1 MEVLVV
7 GNTAYVDDDFCAKAF
22 PGDHVQVVAAQDAYR
37 DESSPHSSWKE
48 LLQHL
53 DQAYEFDRMVYLS
66 NYLTPHT
73 DTVGDIELLRSV
85 FRACAGR
92 RVQLL
97 YVAGPASA
105 EGASGAVGRTGKGI
119 IARAANDL
127 CRYYAVR
134 EGVQAKILRAPFLYT
149 ASAALDDPFFVPL
162 FDSCL
167 TGSVAL
173 QGAEDA
179 AFPLLCAEELAVLVR
194 RIFDSWDASFETL
207 DVADIF
213 HRTSGE
219 VGEALKALFSG
230 LSVAYGDSAGYALPV
245 SDTVRVRYGWFQRYD
260 LLRDLSTIQAR
271 WDAGRAKKVNPLRAA
286 IDRIQMRTPPIKC
299 LETVAAWVL
308 FEVLEHLFSQSTQL
322 NVLDYRLLY
331 VVLIGTLYGLDFGLV
346 AALLASVGLAAS
358 YFTQYGYTFQGLFY
372 EPSNWLPFIAYFV
385 VGAVCGYVQL
395 RNSEAIRAERDQ
407 NDLVRNRNTFLTQL
421 YHDAIEDK
429 RAYRRQIVGRHDSF
443 GKIFAVTQELDVLN
457 PRDIYRKCCEL
468 LGEILENDSVAIYHV
483 SGGAFAR
490 LVAASPAIAEDAARS
505 LTLEQLAPLLSDGGR
520 SNLWVNREL
529 MPGLPMFGYTIERD
543 GAPAVLIFV
552 RRAAENQM
560 TLYYQNLFRIL
571 CGLVESALGRAFD
584 YEAVAQDK
592 RCVDGTC
599 VLKQA
604 AFGQELAAEQALA
617 DGKMGSFLLLRV
629 VPGMEPIG
637 ELVGAIGSAI
647 RESDAAGLI
656 DGDVLYLLMRQ
667 AKACDLPIIRERLS
681 EKQIEVEPVDG
692 EDIVALLQH
701 ISYTGDGEG
710 GVPLDLACRCCR
722 LAADSCAGLPGAVDA
737 HEVGPAAGARAHAA
751 CDSAGAAVGP
761 VAGGSAIGL
770 QRGVWRGTE

>member
-22 PGDHVQVVAAQDAYR
+22 PGDHVQVVAADDAQR
-37 DESSPHSSWKE
+37 ESSPHGSWKE
-48 LLQHL
+48 LLRHL
-53 DQAYEFDRMVYLS
+53 DQAYEFDRVFYLS
-66 NYLTPHT
+66 AYLTPHT
-73 DTVGDIELLRSV
+73 ETFGDIDLLRSV
-85 FRACAGR
+85 FRACMGR

-97 YVAGPASA
+97 FVAGPAGAERTGGTASA
-105 EGASGAVGRTGKGI
+105 DDAPNATDAAAQTGKGI

-127 CRYYAVR
+127 CRYYASQD
-134 EGVQAKILRAPFLYT
+134 GIQAKILRTPYLYT
-149 ASAALDDPFFVPL
+149 ASATLDDPFLVPL
-162 FDSCL
+162 FEACS

-173 QGAEDA
+173 QGAADA
-179 AFPLLCAEELAVLVR
+179 PFPLLCAEELAVLVHR
-194 RIFDSWDASFETL
+194 VFDSWDATFETL
-207 DVADIF
+207 DVADAF
-213 HRTSGE
+213 HRTTGDL
-219 VGEALKALFSG
+219 GGALQGLFPG
-230 LSVAYGDSAGYALPV
+230 LSVAYGESTGYALPGGDV
-245 SDTVRVRYGWFQRYD
+245 ARKRYGWFQRYD

-286 IDRIQMRTPPIKC
+286 IDRIQLRTLPIKY
-299 LETVAAWVL
+299 LETGVAWVP
-308 FEVLEHLFSQSTQL
+308 FEVLEHLFSQSAQL

-346 AALLASVGLAAS
+346 AALLASVGLAVS

-395 RNSEAIRAERDQ
+395 RNSEAIKTERDE
-407 NDLVRNRNTFLTQL
+407 NELVRNRNTFLTQL
-421 YHDAIEDK
+421 YHDAVEDK
-429 RAYRRQIVGRHDSF
+429 RTYKRQIVRRHDSF

-468 LGEILENDSVAIYHV
+468 IGEILENDSVTIYHV

-490 LVAASPAIAEDAARS
+490 LVAASPVIAEDATRS
-505 LTLEQLAPLLSDGGR
+505 LTLEQLAPLLGGGSR

-529 MPGLPMFGYTIERD
+529 TPGLPMFGYTIERD

-629 VPGMEPIG
+629 VPGMEPVG

-647 RESDAAGLI
+647 RESDAAGLV

-681 EKQIEVEPVDG
+681 TKQIEVEPVDG

-701 ISYTGDGEG
+701 IADTGDGEG
-710 GVPLDLACRCCR
+710 D
-722 LAADSCAGLPGAVDA
+722 AA
-737 HEVGPAAGARAHAA
+737 
-751 CDSAGAAVGP
+751 
-761 VAGGSAIGL
+761 
-770 QRGVWRGTE
+770 

>member
-22 PGDHVQVVAAQDAYR
+22 PEDHVQVVAAQDTRR
-37 DESSPHSSWKE
+37 DESSPHASWKE

-53 DQAYEFDRMVYLS
+53 DQAYEFERVVYLS

-73 DTVGDIELLRSV
+73 DTVGDIELLRTV

-97 YVAGPASA
+97 YIAGPAGA
-105 EGASGAVGRTGKGI
+105 EGAADAAGRTGKGI
-119 IARAANDL
+119 IAHAANDL
-127 CRYYAVR
+127 CRYYAAR
-134 EGVQAKILRAPFLYT
+134 EGIQTKILRVPFLYT
-149 ASAALDDPFFVPL
+149 ASAALEDPFLVPL
-162 FDSCL
+162 FDACS

-173 QGAEDA
+173 QGAQDA

-194 RIFDSWDASFETL
+194 RIFDSWDGNFETL
-207 DVADIF
+207 DVADTF
-213 HRTSGE
+213 HHTAGG
-219 VGEALKALFSG
+219 VGDALKALFPG
-230 LSVAYGDSAGYALPV
+230 LAVAYGDSAGYALPA
-245 SDTVRVRYGWFQRYD
+245 SDVARVRYGWFQRYD

-271 WDAGRAKKVNPLRAA
+271 WDAGRANKVNPLRAA
-286 IDRIQMRTPPIKC
+286 IDRIQLRTLPIKC
-299 LETVAAWVL
+299 LETGVAWVL
-308 FEVLEHLFSQSTQL
+308 FEVLAHLLSKSAQL

-346 AALLASVGLAAS
+346 AALLASAGLAVS

-395 RNSEAIRAERDQ
+395 RNSEAIKAERDE
-407 NDLVRNRNTFLTQL
+407 NELVRNRNTFLTRL

-429 RAYRRQIVGRHDSF
+429 RAYKQQIVGRHDSF

-468 LGEILENDSVAIYHV
+468 LGEILENDSVTIYHV

-490 LVAASPAIAEDAARS
+490 LVAASPAISNDVPRS
-505 LTLEQLAPLLSDGGR
+505 LSLDDLAPVLQGSISG
-520 SNLWVNREL
+520 LWVNRTL
-529 MPGLPMFGYTIERD
+529 TPGLPMFGYAIERD

-552 RRAAENQM
+552 RHVAESQM

-592 RCVDGTC
+592 RCVAGTC
-599 VLKQA
+599 VLNHD

-617 DGKMGSFLLLRV
+617 DNKMGSFLLLRV

-647 RESDAAGLI
+647 RESDAAGLV
-656 DGDVLYLLMRQ
+656 DGDTLYLLMRQ
-667 AKACDLPIIRERLS
+667 ATEADLPVICVRLAA
-681 EKQIEVEPVDG
+681 KQITVESVDSEG
-692 EDIVALLQH
+692 VVALLQR
-701 ISYTGDGEG
+701 IAPAGNGEG
-710 GVPLDLACRCCR
+710 E
-722 LAADSCAGLPGAVDA
+722 AA
-737 HEVGPAAGARAHAA
+737 
-751 CDSAGAAVGP
+751 
-761 VAGGSAIGL
+761 
-770 QRGVWRGTE
+770 

>member
-22 PGDHVQVVAAQDAYR
+22 PGDHVKVVAAAESRR
-37 DESSPHSSWKE
+37 DESSPHASWNE

-53 DQAYEFDRMVYLS
+53 EQAYEFDRVVYLS
-66 NYLTPHT
+66 NFLTPHT

-85 FRACAGR
+85 FRACMGR

-97 YVAGPASA
+97 YVAGPAGA
-105 EGASGAVGRTGKGI
+105 EGASDAAGRTGKGI

-127 CRYYAVR
+127 CRHYAAH

-149 ASAALDDPFFVPL
+149 ASSALDDPFLVPL
-162 FDSCL
+162 FDACL

-179 AFPLLCAEELAVLVR
+179 PFPLLCAEELAVLVR

-207 DVADIF
+207 DVADTF
-213 HRTSGE
+213 HHTSGE
-219 VGEALKALFSG
+219 VGEALKALFPG

-245 SDTVRVRYGWFQRYD
+245 SDIVRVRYGWFQRYD

-271 WDAGRAKKVNPLRAA
+271 WDAGRAGKVNPLRAA
-286 IDRIQMRTPPIKC
+286 IDRIQMHTLPIKC
-299 LETVAAWVL
+299 LETGVAWIL
-308 FEVLEHLFSQSTQL
+308 FEALDHLFSQSAQL
-322 NVLDYRLLY
+322 NCSIIAFY

-346 AALLASVGLAAS
+346 AALLASMGLALS

-395 RNSEAIRAERDQ
+395 RNSEAIKVERDR
-407 NDLVRNRNTFLTQL
+407 NELVRNRNTFLTQL
-421 YHDAIEDK
+421 YHDATEDK
-429 RAYRRQIVGRHDSF
+429 RIYKRQIVGRHDSF

-468 LGEILENDSVAIYHV
+468 MGEILENDSVTIYHV

-490 LVAASPAIAEDAARS
+490 LVAASPAIAEDATRS
-505 LTLEQLAPLLSDGGR
+505 LSLDQLAPLLGGGGR

-552 RRAAENQM
+552 RCAAENQM

-629 VPGMEPIG
+629 VPGMEPVG

-647 RESDAAGLI
+647 RESDAAGLV

-681 EKQIEVEPVDG
+681 AKQIAVEPVDG

-701 ISYTGDGEG
+701 IADTGNGEG
-710 GVPLDLACRCCR
+710 NIA
-722 LAADSCAGLPGAVDA
+722 
-737 HEVGPAAGARAHAA
+737 
-751 CDSAGAAVGP
+751 
-761 VAGGSAIGL
+761 
-770 QRGVWRGTE
+770 

>member
-22 PGDHVQVVAAQDAYR
+22 PGDHVKVVAAAESRR
-37 DESSPHSSWKE
+37 DELSPHASWNE

-53 DQAYEFDRMVYLS
+53 EQAYEFDRVVYLS
-66 NYLTPHT
+66 NYLTPHN
-73 DTVGDIELLRSV
+73 DAVGDIELLRSV
-85 FRACAGR
+85 FRACMGR

-97 YVAGPASA
+97 YVAGPAGA
-105 EGASGAVGRTGKGI
+105 EGAADVPGRTGKGI

-127 CRYYAVR
+127 CRHYAVH
-134 EGVQAKILRAPFLYT
+134 EGVQAKILRVPFLYT
-149 ASAALDDPFFVPL
+149 ASAALEDPFLVPL
-162 FDSCL
+162 FDVCL

-207 DVADIF
+207 DVADTF
-213 HRTSGE
+213 HHTSGE
-219 VGEALKALFSG
+219 VGEALKALFPD
-230 LSVAYGDSAGYALPV
+230 LAVAYGDSAGYALPV
-245 SDTVRVRYGWFQRYD
+245 SDVVRVRYGWFQRYD

-286 IDRIQMRTPPIKC
+286 IDRIQMRTLPIKC
-299 LETVAAWVL
+299 LETGVAWAP
-308 FEVLEHLFSQSTQL
+308 FEVLQHLFSQSAQL

-346 AALLASVGLAAS
+346 AALLASVGLAVS

-395 RNSEAIRAERDQ
+395 RNSEAIKAERDQ
-407 NDLVRNRNTFLTQL
+407 NELVRNRNTFLTQL

-429 RAYRRQIVGRHDSF
+429 RTYKRQIVGRHDSF

-468 LGEILENDSVAIYHV
+468 IGEILENDSVAIYHV

-490 LVAASPAIAEDAARS
+490 LVAASPLIAEDAARS
-505 LTLEQLAPLLSDGGR
+505 LSLDQLAPLLGGEGR
-520 SNLWVNREL
+520 SSLWVNREL
-529 MPGLPMFGYTIERD
+529 TPGLPMFGYTIERD

-552 RRAAENQM
+552 RRAAQNQM
-560 TLYYQNLFRIL
+560 TLYFQNLFRIL

-629 VPGMEPIG
+629 VPGMEPVG

-647 RESDAAGLI
+647 RESDAAGLV

-681 EKQIEVEPVDG
+681 AKQIAVEPVDG

-701 ISYTGDGEG
+701 IADTGNGEG
-710 GVPLDLACRCCR
+710 N
-722 LAADSCAGLPGAVDA
+722 
-737 HEVGPAAGARAHAA
+737 
-751 CDSAGAAVGP
+751 
-761 VAGGSAIGL
+761 VA
-770 QRGVWRGTE
+770 

>member
-22 PGDHVQVVAAQDAYR
+22 PGDHVKVVAAADARR
-37 DESSPHSSWKE
+37 DESSPHASWKE

-53 DQAYEFDRMVYLS
+53 DQAYEFERVVYLS
-66 NYLTPHT
+66 TYLTPHT
-73 DTVGDIELLRSV
+73 ETFGDIELLRSV
-85 FRACAGR
+85 FRACMGR
-92 RVQLL
+92 NVQLL
-97 YVAGPASA
+97 FIAGPAGA
-105 EGASGAVGRTGKGI
+105 EGATGGCDDDAAAASGTQTGKGI
-119 IARAANDL
+119 IACAANDL
-127 CRYYAVR
+127 CRHYAT
-134 EGVQAKILRAPFLYT
+134 GDGIQAKVLRVPYLYT
-149 ASAALDDPFFVPL
+149 ASSVLTDPFLVPL
-162 FDSCL
+162 FEACSG
-167 TGSVAL
+167 GSVAL
-173 QGAEDA
+173 QGAADA
-179 AFPLLCAEELAVLVR
+179 PFPLLCAEELAVLVHR
-194 RIFDSWDASFETL
+194 VFDSWDANFEIL
-207 DVADIF
+207 DVADSF
-213 HRTSGE
+213 NRTAGDI
-219 VGEALKALFSG
+219 GEALKALFPG
-230 LSVAYGDSAGYALPV
+230 LAVVYGESAGYALPAD
-245 SDTVRVRYGWFQRYD
+245 DTVRVRYGWFQRYD

-271 WDAGRAKKVNPLRAA
+271 WANARTKKTNPLRAA
-286 IDRIQMRTPPIKC
+286 IDRIQMRALPIKC
-299 LETVAAWVL
+299 LETGGAWVL
-308 FEVLEHLFSQSTQL
+308 FEVLERLFSQSAQL

-407 NDLVRNRNTFLTQL
+407 NELVRNRNTFLTQL

-490 LVAASPAIAEDAARS
+490 LMAASPAIAEDAARS
-505 LTLEQLAPLLSDGGR
+505 LTLEQLAPLLGDGGR

-529 MPGLPMFGYTIERD
+529 TPGLPMFGYTIERD

-584 YEAVAQDK
+584 YESVAQDK

-604 AFGQELAAEQALA
+604 AFGQELAVEQALA

-629 VPGMEPIG
+629 VPGMEPVG

-647 RESDAAGLI
+647 RESDAAGLV

-681 EKQIEVEPVDG
+681 AKQIAVEPVDG

-701 ISYTGDGEG
+701 IAYTGDGEG
-710 GVPLDLACRCCR
+710 D
-722 LAADSCAGLPGAVDA
+722 
-737 HEVGPAAGARAHAA
+737 
-751 CDSAGAAVGP
+751 
-761 VAGGSAIGL
+761 VA
-770 QRGVWRGTE
+770 

>member
-22 PGDHVQVVAAQDAYR
+22 PGDHVKVVAAAEGHR
-37 DESSPHSSWKE
+37 DESSPHASWNE

-53 DQAYEFDRMVYLS
+53 EQAYEFDRVVYLS
-66 NYLTPHT
+66 NFLTPHT

-85 FRACAGR
+85 FRACMGR

-97 YVAGPASA
+97 YVAGPAGA
-105 EGASGAVGRTGKGI
+105 EGAVDAAGRTGKGI

-127 CRYYAVR
+127 CRHYAAH
-134 EGVQAKILRAPFLYT
+134 EGVQAKILRVPFLYT
-149 ASAALDDPFFVPL
+149 ASAALEDPFFAPL
-162 FDSCL
+162 FDACL

-173 QGAEDA
+173 QGSEDA

-207 DVADIF
+207 DVADTF
-213 HRTSGE
+213 HHTSGE
-219 VGEALKALFSG
+219 VGEALKAMFPG
-230 LSVAYGDSAGYALPV
+230 LVVAYGDSAGYALPV
-245 SDTVRVRYGWFQRYD
+245 SGIVRVRYGWFQRYD

-271 WDAGRAKKVNPLRAA
+271 WDAGRAGKVNPLRAA
-286 IDRIQMRTPPIKC
+286 IDRIQMHTLPIKC
-299 LETVAAWVL
+299 LETGVAWIL
-308 FEVLEHLFSQSTQL
+308 FEVLDYLFSQSAQL

-331 VVLIGTLYGLDFGLV
+331 VVLIGTLYGLDFGLF
-346 AALLASVGLAAS
+346 AALLASVGLAVS
-358 YFTQYGYTFQGLFY
+358 FFTQYGYTFQGLFY

-395 RNSEAIRAERDQ
+395 RNSEAIKVERGQ
-407 NDLVRNRNTFLTQL
+407 NELVRNRNTFLTQL

-429 RAYRRQIVGRHDSF
+429 RTYKRQIVGRHDSF

-468 LGEILENDSVAIYHV
+468 MGEILENDSVAIYHV
-483 SGGAFAR
+483 SGGTFAR
-490 LVAASPAIAEDAARS
+490 LVAASPVIAEDATRS
-505 LTLEQLAPLLSDGGR
+505 LSLEQLLPLLGGEGR
-520 SNLWVNREL
+520 SNLWVNRKL
-529 MPGLPMFGYTIERD
+529 TPGLPMFGYTIERD

-599 VLKQA
+599 VLKQE

-629 VPGMEPIG
+629 VPGMEPVG

-647 RESDAAGLI
+647 RESDAAGLV

-667 AKACDLPIIRERLS
+667 AKACDLPIIRKRLS
-681 EKQIEVEPVDG
+681 AKQIAVELVDG

-701 ISYTGDGEG
+701 IAGDGEG
-710 GVPLDLACRCCR
+710 DV
-722 LAADSCAGLPGAVDA
+722 V
-737 HEVGPAAGARAHAA
+737 
-751 CDSAGAAVGP
+751 
-761 VAGGSAIGL
+761 
-770 QRGVWRGTE
+770 